1 MKIKTYCKEIELNDF
16 MYMKFEIEKNMITF
30 IGAESEENICFPT
43 RDKAFE
49 FYFELI
55 EALYTD
61 RKELDVDHIQVSYG
75 LIHIPTLKESARK
88 RIKEYE
94 PDEE

>member
-30 IGAESEENICFPT
+30 IGAESTENICFPT

-49 FYFELI
+49 FYF
-55 EALYTD
+55 
-61 RKELDVDHIQVSYG
+61 
-75 LIHIPTLKESARK
+75 
-88 RIKEYE
+88 
-94 PDEE
+94 

>member
-16 MYMKFEIEKNMITF
+16 MYMHFDAEKSMITF
-30 IGAESEENICFPT
+30 TGAESTENICFPT
-43 RDKAFE
+43 KDKAFE

-55 EALYTD
+55 EALYAD
-61 RKELDVDHIQVSYG
+61 RKELDVDHIQVSHG
-75 LIHIPTLKESARK
+75 LIHIPTLKETARK

>member
-30 IGAESEENICFPT
+30 IGAESTENICFPT

-61 RKELDVDHIQVSYG
+61 RKELDVDHIQVSHG
-75 LIHIPTLKESARK
+75 LIHIPTLKETARK

-94 PDEE
+94 PNEE

>member
-16 MYMKFEIEKNMITF
+16 MYMHFDAEKSMITF
-30 IGAESEENICFPT
+30 TGAESTENICFPT

-61 RKELDVDHIQVSYG
+61 RKELDVDNIQVSYG
-75 LIHIPTLKESARK
+75 LIHIPTLKETARK

>member
-1 MKIKTYCKEIELNDF
+1 MMIKTYCKEIELNDF
-16 MYMKFEIEKNMITF
+16 MYMHFDAEKSMITF
-30 IGAESEENICFPT
+30 TGAESTENICFPT
-43 RDKAFE
+43 KDKAFE

-61 RKELDVDHIQVSYG
+61 RKELVVDYIQVSYG
-75 LIHIPTLKESARK
+75 LIHIPTLKETARK